1 MFDYIRKIQ
10 NLKQLVLKVVIALT
24 KESNY
29 TKIRKKN
36 KQKDKEGEIIL
47 PGLPQGGKSGK

>member
-29 TKIRKKN
+29 TKIRKQN